1 MVTDGGAWTG
11 NGAGAAASRDASFV
25 GSKAFSLSF
34 PPQLRSLLRGSV
46 ILVMKTA
53 RERTEAFPDAVVL
66 SAVAVWP
73 EAQPPLWLG
82 LVCSVTGA
90 VNGAGGPLE
99 HSFFSSCFRCPS
111 TTEPREES
119 SKKHV

>member
-1 MVTDGGAWTG
+1 MVIDGGAWTG

-25 GSKAFSLSF
+25 DSRAFSLSF

-73 EAQPPLWLG
+73 EARPPLWLG

-90 VNGAGGPLE
+90 VNGAGGPWST
-99 HSFFSSCFRCPS
+99 HS
-111 TTEPREES
+111 
-119 SKKHV
+119 